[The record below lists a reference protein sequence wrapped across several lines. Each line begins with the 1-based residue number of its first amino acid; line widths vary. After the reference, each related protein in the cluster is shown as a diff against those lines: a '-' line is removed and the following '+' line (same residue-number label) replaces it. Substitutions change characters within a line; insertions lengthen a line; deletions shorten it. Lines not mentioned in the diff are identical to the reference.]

1 MKICIAVVVAS
12 FLVSIVMIAP
22 ATAQKDPACME
33 KCNRSNVV
41 AGGGQQARGTAM
53 LISLSLLGRSGALG
67 ARLKIR
73 QHYSGPL
80 AFGGNNS
87 SSLGA
92 RLFRFTALGNS
103 FTTSGVG
110 IAVDRPTTMVAYD
123 RKLSRSPLV
132 LSYGKSRACGTGV
145 SFPRTPD
152 GRGCAP

>member
-1 MKICIAVVVAS
+1 
-12 FLVSIVMIAP
+12 
-22 ATAQKDPACME
+22 
-33 KCNRSNVV
+33 
-41 AGGGQQARGTAM
+41 M
-53 LISLSLLGRSGALG
+53 LISLSLLGRSSALG

-87 SSLGA
+87 TSLGG
-92 RLFRFTALGNS
+92 RLFCFTALGDS
-103 FTTSGVG
+103 FTRHQGLES
-110 IAVDRPTTMVAYD
+110 AVDRPTNVVAYD